1 MFPPYPYRAKEF
13 AFIHAGGLFHLFY
26 MRHDLSALDDDSSD
40 VDVGHA
46 VSQNLTDWTQLDP
59 VLHVRPDNWDNWH
72 VWAPTIICQKDTFY
86 MYYTGVTRVMTFR
99 AYQRIGLATSTDL
112 VHWSRYDAPV
122 FDGNRVPWAFAD
134 SSQDAGC
141 QFRDPFV
148 MVDPGSPGRWLMY
161 YVTIPR
167 DAIDQLITG
176 VGFNETGMSPWHD
189 LMPLWNTDAAHYQG
203 FIESPVL
210 FPHDARW
217 YLFFTTKATHTIR
230 YQYAN
235 SPTADSSGWVGT
247 YRLFDDDPTTDDWFA
262 PEFLKVGEH
271 EYFAAVNSG
280 NRGIEIR
287 EMVWSGV
294 ATFSLVSPKV
304 EAVAVAEGTDKEE
317 DTSIETLRDG
327 ARGGLKFR
335 VMLPRPMRAEI
346 GIYDM
351 MGRRVRVLN
360 RGPLPGGETI
370 LFWDGK
376 NGDARPVVSGVYFAR
391 METPLGSRSTR
402 ARVLR

>member
-1 MFPPYPYRAKEF
+1 MTVSSRHRHPQPDPPHGVHGDREAPGRPQFIENGRESPGCAGSSAAAAPLKMREWCQSLLYGGWIEGQTVGSVMRLASHSQQPFDRGEMCHGSRWSGLRLRSCRAVLALALLAPGSSRAHEPPGRAGEAIAAVPAPQQSSGATMFPPYPYRAKEF

-148 MVDPGSPGRWLMY
+148 MV
-161 YVTIPR
+161 
-167 DAIDQLITG
+167 
-176 VGFNETGMSPWHD
+176 
-189 LMPLWNTDAAHYQG
+189 
-203 FIESPVL
+203 
-210 FPHDARW
+210 
-217 YLFFTTKATHTIR
+217 
-230 YQYAN
+230 
-235 SPTADSSGWVGT
+235 
-247 YRLFDDDPTTDDWFA
+247 
-262 PEFLKVGEH
+262 
-271 EYFAAVNSG
+271 
-280 NRGIEIR
+280 
-287 EMVWSGV
+287 
-294 ATFSLVSPKV
+294 
-304 EAVAVAEGTDKEE
+304 
-317 DTSIETLRDG
+317 
-327 ARGGLKFR
+327 
-335 VMLPRPMRAEI
+335 
-346 GIYDM
+346 
-351 MGRRVRVLN
+351 
-360 RGPLPGGETI
+360 
-370 LFWDGK
+370 
-376 NGDARPVVSGVYFAR
+376 
-391 METPLGSRSTR
+391 
-402 ARVLR
+402 